1 MRFKIHPSQPKDFR
15 SLAEYLPGKGGKD
28 RPERVAWKYA
38 RNLSTDEQELAAEIM
53 EATAAQNTRCKNP
66 AYHFMVSFDPKDAKA
81 GKITEAAMRE
91 IAEDIVKRMGL
102 SEYQALIYAHH
113 DKDHPHIHFLVNRIH
128 PGTLKA
134 YSRHEDGKRLHAVCR
149 DIAKERGL
157 NVARDA
163 AEERALKQEAH
174 KDKEKRQGRAAAQA
188 QVPEQPADDPHG
200 PEKQDD
206 KDFWSAKR
214 AGRIPMR
221 RFSEQDIEG
230 TKDAFIVALDDAES
244 WDDLSRS
251 LADRKLYLARKGQ
264 GLIVSDGERYAK
276 LSEMGKGVRLDKLEE
291 RFEESFNAFTG
302 REIEWKRR
310 KEGRGAVPALDDA
323 DDEYRYWSALDETY
337 RTTQRAIAGSESKM
351 NNRAEWVQKHTDTAR
366 QSKSLFLMALALV
379 YANNRS
385 ALRKWNELER
395 RIGPKEAMAQIQAQ
409 PNILGNIKGLKY
421 ARGLSPKRKLAEKTF
436 KKLMSH
442 RARYTAAM
450 NRVEFARNQ
459 YLEAR
464 RQFDLARHDFAMMQL
479 RLGTPAQFQKI
490 VQSKIRARYLA
501 LERVTEKM
509 INEADVADEQRL
521 QLIHAFRKHRRN
533 KEKERQ
539 RALQRGRPLI
549 R

>member
-81 GKITEAAMRE
+81 GKITQDAMRE
-91 IAEDIVKRMGL
+91 IAEDIIKRMGL
-102 SEYQALIYAHH
+102 SEYQALVYAHH
-113 DKDHPHIHFLVNRIH
+113 DKDHPHMHFLVNRIH

-157 NVARDA
+157 NVARDL
-163 AEERALKQEAH
+163 AEERAKRQEPG
-174 KDKEKRQGRAAAQA
+174 KDKRQSRAHEAGRSAAE
-188 QVPEQPADDPHG
+188 PPADEPRG
-200 PEKQDD
+200 PDKQDD

-221 RFSEQDIEG
+221 RFTEQAIEETQDIFV
-230 TKDAFIVALDDAES
+230 AALDDAES
-244 WDDLSRS
+244 WDELSTT
-251 LADRKLYLARKGQ
+251 LAARKLYLARKGQ

-276 LSEMGKGVRLDKLEE
+276 LSEMGKGVRLEKLEE

-310 KEGRGAVPALDDA
+310 KQGRGAVPALDDA

-337 RTTQRAIAGSESKM
+337 RSTQRAVAGSESKM
-351 NNRAEWVQKHTDTAR
+351 NNRAQWVHKHTETAR
-366 QSKSLFLMALALV
+366 ESKSLFLLALSLIYV
-379 YANNRS
+379 NNRS
-385 ALRKWNELER
+385 ALRKWNDLER
-395 RIGPKEAMAQIQAQ
+395 MIGPKEAMSKIQAE
-409 PNILGNIKGLKY
+409 PHILGNIKGLKY
-421 ARGLSPKRKLAEKTF
+421 ARGLSPKRKLAEKAF

-442 RARYTAAM
+442 RARYVAAR

-464 RQFDLARHDFAMMQL
+464 RQFDLARRDFAMMQL
-479 RLGTPAQFQKI
+479 RLGTPAQFQKV
-490 VQSKIRARYLA
+490 VQSKIRARYQA

-509 INEADVADEQRL
+509 INEAEIADDLRL
-521 QLIHAFRKHRRN
+521 HLVHAFRKHRRN
-533 KEKERQ
+533 KERERQ
-539 RALQRGRPLI
+539 RALERGRI
-549 R
+549 RGR